1 MADDILII
9 GIDGGASKVSAHQII
24 LKNDVFALGNHKAIR
39 EYQNYSEFQ
48 TDFIPVDLKTQLSE
62 IQSHSIKLTEKEL
75 AQSKAYYR
83 AFIDAINAIVTMSE
97 FDKVLIGIG
106 LPGIKSADGRGIIA
120 MANGPRMPNFASE
133 LESRLVKNGINLV
146 QPIAKLGS
154 DADYCGIGE
163 EYAEEGA
170 FRMVSNAYYLGGGTG
185 AADALKLGGKLIS
198 FDDCR
203 DWLAKTWEFKSKDGK
218 TMEAYCSAN
227 GIQSIYSEIS
237 SVPQNELIKQKVYLE
252 QILYRAYSGEIEAM
266 NTWEIVTETLALLL
280 YERISTIYSGYQNIF
295 EFIDPNHSD
304 LQKDHEYLGTLL
316 DKIIIGQR
324 LGDIFK
330 NKVAHEIII
339 NPLLSKLT
347 ELVMSDSLLDEKAKS
362 HYIKRSQ
369 FNSNILTTSRLR
381 SAPVL
386 GAGIDA
392 WNSYVS
398 I

>member
-9 GIDGGASKVSAHQII
+9 GVDGGASKVRAHEII
-24 LKNDVFALGNHKAIR
+24 LKKDVFALGSHKAVK
-39 EYQNYSEFQ
+39 EYKNYSEFQ
-48 TDFIPVDLKTQLSE
+48 TDFIPVDLKMQLSE
-62 IQSHSIKLTEKEL
+62 IQSHSIKLTEQEL
-75 AQSKAYYR
+75 AQSKAYYS
-83 AFIDAINAIVTMSE
+83 AFIDTINEIVTSSE

-106 LPGIKSADGRGIIA
+106 LPGIKTADGRGIIA
-120 MANGPRMPNFASE
+120 MANGPRMPNFSIE
-133 LESRLVKNGINLV
+133 LEKRLSKVGINLV

-163 EYAEEGA
+163 EYAEQGS
-170 FRMVSNAYYLGGGTG
+170 FRNSKNAYYLGGGTG
-185 AADALKLGGKLIS
+185 AADALKLRGTLIS
-198 FDDCR
+198 FDHCHN
-203 DWLAKTWEFKSKDGK
+203 WLAKTWEFKSKAGK
-218 TMEAYCSAN
+218 TMETYCSAN

-237 SVPQNELIKQKVYLE
+237 GVPQNELNMQKVYLE
-252 QILYRAYSGEIEAM
+252 QILYRAYSGDANGE
-266 NTWEIVTETLALLL
+266 NTWEIVTENLALLL
-280 YERISTIYSGYQNIF
+280 YERISTIYSGYQNLF

-304 LQKDHEYLGTLL
+304 LQNDHEYLGTLL

-324 LGDIFK
+324 LGDLFK

-347 ELVMSDSLLDEKAKS
+347 DLLMSDNLLDEKAKS
-362 HYIKRSQ
+362 HYIKRHQ
-369 FNSNILTTSRLR
+369 FNSNILITSNLR